1 MRTGVSE
8 EVSSMPAHKLFVS
21 PITEQEYQ
29 ELGRMRRQ
37 APGRVAG
44 RAQMVLLSLRGF
56 SVAEIA
62 RIFDDGEEVVRL
74 WLHRFERR
82 GSRPLEAVLDDLP
95 RGGRPPKDRLAGP
108 IVDAQAQQSPPC
120 FGLLQTCWTVTLL
133 AAHLAATFHLV
144 LAPATVRRHLHRF
157 RWRWGRPRL
166 SLQNLERQWLRR
178 DPERPQKL
186 RRLARVRAWA
196 ARMPDLLHLVYVD
209 ESDLCLLP
217 VLRACWQKVGQQL
230 RIPTP
235 GTANPKRT
243 LFGALDALSGAWSY
257 LVGDGRTS
265 LWFAQLLERVERV
278 YPTGVIVI
286 ALDSAP
292 AHTAKR
298 IQTWLAEHPR
308 VRLLW
313 LPKYTAHKVNPVEK
327 IWWALKGTVAADRY
341 YGKLDLLLAA
351 AKLFFSE
358 RTPEDLLRL
367 THQQPMSDLWS
378 LT

>member
-1 MRTGVSE
+1 MRNSLSV
-8 EVSSMPAHKLFVS
+8 EVSSMPAHKFFVP
-21 PITEQEYQ
+21 PISEQERE
-29 ELGRMRRQ
+29 ELERLRRQ

-82 GSRPLEAVLDDLP
+82 GSHPLAEVLDDLP
-95 RGGRPPKDRLAGP
+95 RSGRPAKDPLAGH

-120 FGLLQTCWTVTLL
+120 FGLLHTCWTVAVL
-133 AAHLAATFHLV
+133 AMHLAITFHLV
-144 LAPATVRRHLHRF
+144 LAPSTVRRYLHLF

-166 SLQNLERQWLRR
+166 SLENLERQWLRR
-178 DPERPQKL
+178 DPERLVKL
-186 RRLARVRAWA
+186 QRLARVRAWA
-196 ARMPDLLHLVYVD
+196 ERMPDLLHLVFVD
-209 ESDLCLLP
+209 ETDLCLLP

-235 GTANPKRT
+235 GVANPKRT
-243 LFGALDALSGAWSY
+243 LFGAFDAFSGAWSD

-265 LWFAQLLERVERV
+265 LWFEQLRERVERA

-298 IQTWLAEHPR
+298 IQIWLAAHPR
-308 VRLLW
+308 LRLLW

-327 IWWALKGTVAADRY
+327 IWWALKGAVAADRY
-341 YGKLDLLLAA
+341 YGKLELLLDA
-351 AKLFFSE
+351 AKRFFRE
-358 RTPEDLLRL
+358 RTPQDLLRL

>member
-1 MRTGVSE
+1 LAAHKFFVASVSE
-8 EVSSMPAHKLFVS
+8 E
-21 PITEQEYQ
+21 ERQ
-29 ELGRMRRQ
+29 ELERLRRR
-37 APGRVAG
+37 APGRVAQ

-56 SVAEIA
+56 SVVEIA

-82 GSRPLEAVLDDLP
+82 GARPLAEVLADLP
-95 RGGRPPKDRLAGP
+95 RGGRPPKDPLAGP

-120 FGLLQTCWTVTLL
+120 FGLLHTCWTVALL
-133 AAHLAATFHLV
+133 AMHLAVTFHLV
-144 LAPATVRRHLHRF
+144 LAPATVRRYLHQF

-166 SLQNLERQWLRR
+166 SLDNLGRQWPRR

-196 ARMPDLLHLVYVD
+196 ERMPDLLHLVYVD
-209 ESDLCLLP
+209 ETDLCLLP
-217 VLRACWQKVGQQL
+217 VLRACWQKIGQQL

-257 LVGDGRTS
+257 LVGEGRTS
-265 LWFAQLLERVERV
+265 LVFEQLLERVEQR
-278 YPTGVIVI
+278 YPSGVIVI

-298 IQTWLAEHPR
+298 IQAWLAAHPR

-327 IWWALKGTVAADRY
+327 VWWALKGAVAADRY
-341 YGKLDLLLAA
+341 YGRLDLLIEA
-351 AKLFFSE
+351 AKRFFRE

-367 THQQPMSDLWS
+367 THRQPMPDLVS
-378 LT
+378 PT